1 MTELYL
7 QELLGVNVLGQKGE
21 VIGRIEEVVAEA
33 DGNDLVVVEYH
44 VGTFAL
50 LERFTS
56 SSFARAALRA
66 VGARSGEG
74 LAVPWDQLDLSDL
87 SSPKLLCDPSD
98 LRPPRPEKRRHFER

>member
-7 QELLGVNVLGQKGE
+7 QELLGTNVLGQNGE
-21 VIGRIEEVVAEA
+21 VIGRIEEVVAQA
-33 DGNDLVVVEYH
+33 DGDDLVVVEYH

-56 SSFARAALRA
+56 SSFARAVLRA
-66 VGARSGEG
+66 VGGRSGEG
-74 LAVPWDQLDLSDL
+74 LAVRWDQLDLSDP

-98 LRPPRPEKRRHFER
+98 LRPPRPERKEAF